1 MKQRLSAL
9 LAEAIAAAM
18 AGYLGYHL
26 STYDVPLALVVACA
40 LALYIAF
47 RDTLHQLAQA
57 PHTVTH
63 RCTVPGCAFTVRL
76 TRADAVEN
84 RRWQEIAAT
93 HPSHT

>member
-1 MKQRLSAL
+1 MKQRLFPL

-18 AGYLGYHL
+18 AGYLGYQL
-26 STYDVPLALVVACA
+26 STYDVPLLLDVACA

-47 RDTLHQLAQA
+47 RESLHQLRQA

-84 RRWQEIAAT
+84 RRWQEIAAA

>member
-1 MKQRLSAL
+1 MKQRLFPL

-18 AGYLGYHL
+18 AANLGYQL
-26 STYDVPLALVVACA
+26 TDYDVPLALVLACA

-47 RDTLHQLAQA
+47 RETLRQLAQA
-57 PHTVTH
+57 RYTVTH
-63 RCTVPGCAFTVRL
+63 RCTVPGCTFTVRL

-84 RRWQEIAAT
+84 RRWQEIAAA

>member
-1 MKQRLSAL
+1 MKQRLFPL
-9 LAEAIAAAM
+9 LAEAIAGAM
-18 AGYLGYHL
+18 AGYLGYQL
-26 STYDVPLALVVACA
+26 TTYDVPLALVVACA

-47 RDTLHQLAQA
+47 RESLHQLRQA

-84 RRWQEIAAT
+84 RRWQEIAAA